1 MKIVLVTGSEGF
13 VGSHLIRTL
22 RESSYDIVPTCY
34 PLLLP
39 KDGEHIPLD
48 ILNLDRTK
56 DVLKAHN
63 PDIVFH
69 LAAIS
74 SVAKSFR
81 DPPRTYSTNILGT
94 ANLLGAVRSLKKP
107 VRFIFVSTCE
117 VYGGGEHISETADIN
132 LKNPYA
138 VSKYAAE
145 MVCQNHF
152 IDDLECAILRPFTHT
167 GPGQSQDFVLPT
179 IATQIAEIEKGK
191 RPPLLEL
198 GNIDVK
204 REFMNVR
211 DVCNAYT
218 LSIERCEPGN
228 IYNISSD
235 RGYTI
240 REALDIFA
248 KQSKVTFDV
257 KTDPSRMR
265 KVDIPVLIGDGS
277 KFAGLTGWKQTVAF
291 EKTIESLLN
300 YWRAKR

>member
-1 MKIVLVTGSEGF
+1 MKKILITGSEGF
-13 VGSHLIRTL
+13 VGSQLIQTL
-22 RESSYDIVPTCY
+22 SESSYDIVPTCY

-39 KDGEHIPLD
+39 KDGKYIPLD
-48 ILNLDRTK
+48 ILNLDRTR
-56 DVLKAHN
+56 DVLKGHE
-63 PDIVFH
+63 PDVVFH

-94 ANLLGAVRSLKKP
+94 ANLLEAVRSLKKS

-117 VYGGGEHISETADIN
+117 VYGGGEHISETADIV

-145 MVCQNHF
+145 MICQNHF
-152 IDDLECAILRPFTHT
+152 CDDVECIILRPFTHT
-167 GPGQSQDFVLPT
+167 GLGQAQHFVLPT
-179 IATQIAEIEKGK
+179 IATQIAEIEKGT

-204 REFMNVR
+204 REFM
-211 DVCNAYT
+211 DIHDICSAYA
-218 LSIERCEPGN
+218 LSIEKCEPGK
-228 IYNISSD
+228 IYNVSSNK
-235 RGYTI
+235 GYTI
-240 REALDIFA
+240 REALELFA

-257 KTDPSRMR
+257 KTDPSKMR

-277 KFAGLTGWKQTVAF
+277 AFAKLTGWKQTVTF

-300 YWRAKR
+300 YWRAKI